1 MSDLLLT
8 DLAKACRAS
17 GLPVVEVPGWKTR
30 NRPARPFAP
39 RGQVVHHTG
48 AHGTRNRAEELAYVK
63 RVLVGGY
70 PPELPGP
77 LCQLALGRQTVDG
90 PPVIYVVAAGRA
102 NHAGP
107 SRDAGFIRA
116 GDGNTQSIGWEAIN
130 SGDEGWSRE
139 QLDAYHRGVAAVADH
154 YGWSRGAVVA
164 HAESSTA
171 GKWDPGVGGRV
182 IDMSAFR
189 AGVKN
194 VNLTTPLE
202 NGFLMALSD
211 KQQKK
216 LVADVEALVD
226 ITKDLAVGREGVRRD
241 GPGGAMLRE
250 IRNGVRALLKQAP
263 QVDVEVDAKA
273 IAREIL
279 DQLPNDLAGQVVTE
293 LGAALSE
300 RGGK

>member
-48 AHGTRNRAEELAYVK
+48 AHGTSNRAQELAYVK
-63 RVLVGGY
+63 RVLVGGF
-70 PPELPGP
+70 PPKLPGP

-107 SRDAGFIRA
+107 SRNAGFIRA

-130 SGDEGWSRE
+130 SGSEGWSRE

-154 YGWSRGAVVA
+154 YRWSRGAVVA

-171 GKWDPGVGGRV
+171 GKWDPGVGGHV
-182 IDMSAFR
+182 IDMAAFR
-189 AGVKN
+189 TAVKN

-202 NGFLMALSD
+202 NGFLMSLSD
-211 KQQKK
+211 EQQN
-216 LVADVEALVD
+216 EALA
-226 ITKDLAVGREGVRRD
+226 ILRDLRVGRDDRWPD
-241 GPGGAMLRE
+241 GPGGRMLRD
-250 IRNGVRALLKQAP
+250 IRNNVRALLKQAP
-263 QVDVEVDAKA
+263 QVDVELDPKA
-273 IAREIL
+273 VADEIL
-279 DQLPNDLAGQVVTE
+279 AQLPDDLAKQVVDE
-293 LGAALSE
+293 LGKRVA
-300 RGGK
+300 K

>member
-8 DLAKACRAS
+8 DLAKAARAS

-48 AHGTRNRAEELAYVK
+48 AHGTRNRTEELAYVK
-63 RVLVGGY
+63 RVLVGGF

-77 LCQLALGRQTVDG
+77 LCQLALGRQTLDG

-107 SRDAGFIRA
+107 SRNAGFIRA

-154 YGWSRGAVVA
+154 YRWSRGAVVA

-189 AGVKN
+189 AAVKN
-194 VNLTTPLE
+194 VNLTTTPLK

-211 KQQKK
+211 EQQTEV
-216 LVADVEALVD
+216 LTILR
-226 ITKDLAVGREGVRRD
+226 DLRVGRDGKWRD
-241 GPGGAMLRE
+241 GPAGRMLRD
-250 IRNGVRALLKQAP
+250 IRNNTRAILKQAP
-263 QVDVEVDAKA
+263 QVDVELDPKA
-273 IAREIL
+273 VADEIL
-279 DQLPNDLAGQVVTE
+279 AQLPDDLAKQVVDE
-293 LGAALSE
+293 LGKRVA
-300 RGGK
+300 K

>member
-30 NRPARPFAP
+30 SRPARPFAP

-63 RVLVGGY
+63 RVLVGGF

-130 SGDEGWSRE
+130 SGSEGWSRE

-154 YGWSRGAVVA
+154 YRWSRGAVVA

-189 AGVKN
+189 AAVKN
-194 VNLTTPLE
+194 VNLSTAPLK

-211 KQQKK
+211 EQQTEV
-216 LVADVEALVD
+216 LTILR
-226 ITKDLAVGREGVRRD
+226 DLRVGRDGKYPD
-241 GPGGAMLRE
+241 GPGGRILRD
-250 IRNGVRALLKQAP
+250 IRNNVRAILKQAP
-263 QVDVEVDAKA
+263 QVDVELDPKA
-273 IAREIL
+273 VADEIL
-279 DQLPNDLAGQVVTE
+279 AQLPDDLAKQVVDE
-293 LGAALSE
+293 LGKRVA
-300 RGGK
+300 K